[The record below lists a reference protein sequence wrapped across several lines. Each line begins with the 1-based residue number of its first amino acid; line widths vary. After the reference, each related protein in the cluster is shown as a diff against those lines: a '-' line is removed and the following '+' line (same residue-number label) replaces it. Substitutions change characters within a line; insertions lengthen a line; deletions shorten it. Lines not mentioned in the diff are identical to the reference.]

1 MLLYIAG
8 VLIFICGYALCAL
21 MASGKM
27 SDIQSDMI
35 IDINQFKEREDELK
49 RELAGALAEKKQ
61 LRKQLNYV
69 NEMFIHY
76 RNRVQ
81 DINQKIE
88 NELDT
93 NDSNYMEAGL

>member
-35 IDINQFKEREDELK
+35 IDINQFKEREDRLK
-49 RELAGALAEKKQ
+49 KELAEAVKEKKH
-61 LRKQLNYV
+61 LRDKLDY
-69 NEMFIHY
+69 
-76 RNRVQ
+76 
-81 DINQKIE
+81 INMMYGSRLRRINARIDK
-88 NELDT
+88 ELDT
-93 NDSNYMEAGL
+93 DNPNYMEAGL